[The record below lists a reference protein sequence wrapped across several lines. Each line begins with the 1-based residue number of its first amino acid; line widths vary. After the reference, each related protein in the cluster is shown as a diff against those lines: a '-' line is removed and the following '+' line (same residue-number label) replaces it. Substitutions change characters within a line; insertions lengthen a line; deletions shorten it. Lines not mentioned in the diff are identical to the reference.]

1 MLVLCNPLPAP
12 PPLPPHVGSHR
23 SHWSAQKHS
32 PGSGSHWSSPSQNAI
47 YNGTKRTPMYLIKPN
62 LFCWIFYSTAQC
74 RAGAKLP
81 EKRRRSVLKYF
92 IFEIFLMIP
101 RFSRACQH
109 AFTKVIESEIM
120 LRIPFVPASRL
131 KILKRLFHIKPPRK
145 VPTRVWN
152 LRISRRNGR

>member
-1 MLVLCNPLPAP
+1 
-12 PPLPPHVGSHR
+12 
-23 SHWSAQKHS
+23 
-32 PGSGSHWSSPSQNAI
+32 
-47 YNGTKRTPMYLIKPN
+47 MYLIKPN

-152 LRISRRNGR
+152 LRISRTEMGGKNCIQPGGTTISQTIELCEPSRLQVVSAATWVHFCQEERLTRRKY